1 MLTAMIAVPLLGAFV
16 VAFLPRERTVL
27 IRRLAL
33 GLSFVPLALT
43 LVVWLRYSGGPLPQM
58 IESVPWIPALGVG
71 YKVGV
76 DGFSLPLVALSA
88 LLFPVSMAYPLDLLG
103 RERTYYGLFLF
114 LEAASLGVFLAL
126 DLFLFFVF
134 WDLSL
139 VGMYFVIA
147 IWGHGDAARSAI
159 KFFIYTLTGSLALLL
174 AIIGLY
180 LSTSPHTFD
189 MISIIQHPPLP
200 GDGLRASLIFLGFV
214 IAFVIKSPLVP
225 LHTWL
230 PPAHVDAPGPGSA
243 ILAGVLLKMGTYG
256 FIRITL
262 QMMPD
267 TFRRY
272 AFALAVLA
280 VISIIYGALVSL
292 AQSNLKRL
300 IAYTS
305 IAHMGLVVLGIAAAG
320 GVLVGAVDAR
330 RIALNG
336 ATLGM
341 VSHGLITGALF
352 LISGSI
358 YARAGTY
365 EMDEF
370 GGLASKARTMGLA
383 TVVAAFAS
391 LGLPGLAQFVSDV
404 EVFVGAFAIYPVLV
418 VISLVGMVLLA
429 ALFLR
434 MLKKVF
440 LGPLRERWQS
450 MRDLDGVET
459 AVMISLLV
467 PTLII
472 GVFPAWL
479 INVIDA
485 TARAVVGG

>member
-1 MLTAMIAVPLLGAFV
+1 MLTAMIAVPLAGAV
-16 VAFLPRERTVL
+16 LVALLPRERVVL

-33 GLSFVPLALT
+33 GVSVVPLALT
-43 LVVWLRYSGGPLPQM
+43 VAVWLRYVGGPLPEM
-58 IESVPWIPALGVG
+58 IESAQWIPALGVG

-76 DGFSLPLVALSA
+76 DGFSLPLVALTA
-88 LLFPVSMAYPLDLLG
+88 LLFPVSMAYPLALNG
-103 RERTYYGLFLF
+103 RDRAYFALFLF

-180 LSTSPHTFD
+180 LATSPHTFD
-189 MISIIQHPPLP
+189 MVSMIQDPPLS
-200 GDGLRASLIFLGFV
+200 GSGLRASLIFLAFV

-280 VISIIYGALVSL
+280 VVSLLYGALVAL
-292 AQSNLKRL
+292 AQSNIKRL

-320 GVLVGAVDAR
+320 GVLLESADAR
-330 RIALNG
+330 RIALDG
-336 ATLGM
+336 AELGM
-341 VSHGLITGALF
+341 VTHGLITGALF
-352 LISGSI
+352 LISGSL
-358 YARAGTY
+358 YARANTY

-370 GGLASKARTMGLA
+370 GGLAARVRAMGLL
-383 TVVAAFAS
+383 TIVFAFAS

-404 EVFVGAFAIYPVLV
+404 EVFVGAFAVYPVLV

-434 MLKKVF
+434 MLKRVF
-440 LGPLRERWQS
+440 LGPLHERWQG
-450 MRDLDGVET
+450 MPDLDATERW
-459 AVMISLLV
+459 ALIALLV
-467 PTLII
+467 PTVVI
-472 GVFPAWL
+472 GVYPAWL
-479 INVIDA
+479 IDVIDA
-485 TARAVVGG
+485 TARAVIGG

>member
-1 MLTAMIAVPLLGAFV
+1 MCIRDRSTTTTSSSPPASSSSSSSPWSRHDHYLETHIVHYGGTRVLTAMIAVPLLGAFV
-16 VAFLPRERTVL
+16 VAFLPRERPVL

-139 VGMYFVIA
+139 VGMYVVIA

-225 LHTWL
+225 LHTC
-230 PPAHVDAPGPGSA
+230 
-243 ILAGVLLKMGTYG
+243 LL
-256 FIRITL
+256 
-262 QMMPD
+262 
-267 TFRRY
+267 
-272 AFALAVLA
+272 
-280 VISIIYGALVSL
+280 
-292 AQSNLKRL
+292 
-300 IAYTS
+300 YTS
-305 IAHMGLVVLGIAAAG
+305 DAADDLLCVDLGG
-320 GVLVGAVDAR
+320 R
-330 RIALNG
+330 RNI
-336 ATLGM
+336 
-341 VSHGLITGALF
+341 
-352 LISGSI
+352 
-358 YARAGTY
+358 
-365 EMDEF
+365 
-370 GGLASKARTMGLA
+370 
-383 TVVAAFAS
+383 
-391 LGLPGLAQFVSDV
+391 
-404 EVFVGAFAIYPVLV
+404 
-418 VISLVGMVLLA
+418 
-429 ALFLR
+429 
-434 MLKKVF
+434 KKKK
-440 LGPLRERWQS
+440 
-450 MRDLDGVET
+450 
-459 AVMISLLV
+459 
-467 PTLII
+467 
-472 GVFPAWL
+472 
-479 INVIDA
+479 
-485 TARAVVGG
+485 